1 MSNYYCPNCGH
12 PLESSSSFCGNCGA
26 EADVPQRPA
35 SYAGRGCPSCHAE
48 VDLSRRFCDACEQ
61 VLAALNG
68 VKISGHGRRL
78 GAYALDVVLL
88 FICLFVVYAI
98 WWLFTIRNGQTPGK
112 QLLGIRVIRADGTPS
127 GWGSTFIREFL
138 IKWLLVGVLTSFLVV
153 AWPLDLAWTLWDK
166 DRQTLHDK
174 IMNTLVVDD
183 RGLINNVRAEP
194 TLF

>member
-1 MSNYYCPNCGH
+1 MSRNDLPVT
-12 PLESSSSFCGNCGA
+12 PDA
-26 EADVPQRPA
+26 AAPA
-35 SYAGRGCPSCHAE
+35 AMLRWIYLVGSVMHVSRCWPPST
-48 VDLSRRFCDACEQ
+48 
-61 VLAALNG
+61 G